1 MTSQWPEI
9 ETSQHPEMLKSLLNR
24 EGFRLTNQRQKILQ
38 LFESNHPSHHL
49 SAEEIHQSLASQ
61 GESISFSTIYR
72 ALHMLVDLGL
82 LQEIELAED
91 RKLYELNA
99 PFTQPHHHL
108 LCVHCGAFNEFSDPN
123 ITQVSAQET
132 LQRGF
137 SIVNCQFTLLGICP
151 ECQQTPLSGG

>member
-1 MTSQWPEI
+1 
-9 ETSQHPEMLKSLLNR
+9 
-24 EGFRLTNQRQKILQ
+24 
-38 LFESNHPSHHL
+38 
-49 SAEEIHQSLASQ
+49 
-61 GESISFSTIYR
+61 
-72 ALHMLVDLGL
+72 MLVDLGL